1 MRTEVVALA
10 QQLQEAE
17 ELADL
22 VVVLQV
28 LPVRAGVSH
37 AQTLR
42 FVGALERV
50 QVEHTAQARHG
61 KTTVKQP
68 GA

>member
-1 MRTEVVALA
+1 MYVIFGVRTEVVALA

-28 LPVRAGVSH
+28 LPVRAGISH
-37 AQTLR
+37 A
-42 FVGALERV
+42 
-50 QVEHTAQARHG
+50 
-61 KTTVKQP
+61 
-68 GA
+68 

>member
-1 MRTEVVALA
+1 MFLNAPYYTNTCSTLEHMYVIFGVRTEVVALA

-28 LPVRAGVSH
+28 LPVRAGISH
-37 AQTLR
+37 A
-42 FVGALERV
+42 
-50 QVEHTAQARHG
+50 
-61 KTTVKQP
+61 
-68 GA
+68 